1 MEIDRIEN
9 EEEKEIINCVD
20 EKGNIIGSVERE
32 EGINKGL
39 LLQAVQLWI
48 INPKTNEVL
57 MQKRAKEKGNDANMI
72 DVSTSGHVRKNE
84 LPIQAILREAF
95 EEIGIIPTKL
105 YFKLQDL
112 MQTEIDFSKIGRK
125 GRYIINHYLAYLDY
139 PIEYYKKQDE
149 EVDELF
155 FMDYETLKNEI
166 RNKNPE
172 IRIPYIDKTEELFKK
187 IDEKINELN
196 KDKNE
201 NIEK

>member
-1 MEIDRIEN
+1 MEIDKIEN

-32 EGINKGL
+32 EGINNGL

-57 MQKRAKEKGNDANMI
+57 MQKRAKEKGNDASMI

-112 MQTEIDFSKIGRK
+112 MQTEMDFSKIGRK
-125 GRYIINHYLAYLDY
+125 GRYIINHY
-139 PIEYYKKQDE
+139 
-149 EVDELF
+149 
-155 FMDYETLKNEI
+155 
-166 RNKNPE
+166 
-172 IRIPYIDKTEELFKK
+172 
-187 IDEKINELN
+187 
-196 KDKNE
+196 
-201 NIEK
+201 